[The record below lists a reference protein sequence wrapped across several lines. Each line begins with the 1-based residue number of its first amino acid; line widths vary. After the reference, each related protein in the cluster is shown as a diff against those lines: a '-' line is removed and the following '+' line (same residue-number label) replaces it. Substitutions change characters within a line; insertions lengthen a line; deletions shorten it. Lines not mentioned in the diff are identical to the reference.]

1 MLSGVSAMWTRSI
14 AILLAVA
21 TPAAIAC
28 SPGKSIDVFFERNSS
43 RVSAEQVSRLAN
55 WTAMLRERYPNR
67 QSISMGANA
76 EQGEQEPRS
85 LAMERA
91 RNVARILDESLRFSA
106 PTVTLPMKGH
116 VYPAGALGREDVK
129 RVEIDFLPAC
139 PHECPCQMV
148 EGGRRR

>member
-1 MLSGVSAMWTRSI
+1 MWTRSI

-21 TPAAIAC
+21 APAAIAC
-28 SPGKSIDVFFERNSS
+28 SPGKSIDVFFDRNSA

-76 EQGEQEPRS
+76 EQGERDPQG
-85 LAMERA
+85 LAMQRA
-91 RNVARILDESLRFSA
+91 RNVARILDKSLRFSV
-106 PTVTLPMKGH
+106 PTVALPKKGN
-116 VYPAGALGREDVK
+116 VYPVGALGREDVK

-139 PHECPCQMV
+139 PHECPCRT
-148 EGGRRR
+148 EGGEGQR